1 MVSKLKIAQ
10 DWLPRYTGSQIDEL
24 GDYILLTNFKN
35 YVSTF
40 AERFN
45 CEIKGEGGAMQSATN
60 SEGLSIINFGIGS
73 PNAALIMDLL
83 SAKNPK
89 SVLFLGKCGGLKEA
103 SEIGN
108 FILPIAA
115 IRGEGTTN
123 DYFPPEVPALPS
135 FKLNKFVSEKSKE
148 AC

>member
-89 SVLFLGKCGGLKEA
+89 SFLGFLLIIDPLLRQHL
-103 SEIGN
+103 EIQYQS
-108 FILPIAA
+108 L
-115 IRGEGTTN
+115 
-123 DYFPPEVPALPS
+123 
-135 FKLNKFVSEKSKE
+135 
-148 AC
+148 

>member
-1 MVSKLKIAQ
+1 MVEKLKIAQ

-35 YVSTF
+35 YVNAF

-60 SEGLSIINFGIGS
+60 SDGLSIINFGIGS

-89 SVLFLGKCGGLKEA
+89 SVLFSCLSDAVPQHPRTHETHSTFLCIPAIGRRGFGGGHPL
-103 SEIGN
+103 
-108 FILPIAA
+108 L
-115 IRGEGTTN
+115 
-123 DYFPPEVPALPS
+123 
-135 FKLNKFVSEKSKE
+135 
-148 AC
+148 

>member
-89 SVLFLGKCGGLKEA
+89 SVLFLGTIRFLGFLLIIDPL
-103 SEIGN
+103 SVSYTHLT
-108 FILPIAA
+108 LPTKRI
-115 IRGEGTTN
+115 
-123 DYFPPEVPALPS
+123 V
-135 FKLNKFVSEKSKE
+135 
-148 AC
+148 

>member
-1 MVSKLKIAQ
+1 MVEKLKIAQ

-35 YVSTF
+35 YVNAF

-60 SEGLSIINFGIGS
+60 SDGLSIINFGIGS

-83 SAKNPK
+83 SAKT
-89 SVLFLGKCGGLKEA
+89 LKA
-103 SEIGN
+103 FFSLVNAG
-108 FILPIAA
+108 
-115 IRGEGTTN
+115 
-123 DYFPPEVPALPS
+123 D
-135 FKLNKFVSEKSKE
+135 
-148 AC
+148 